1 MSVRSEIE
9 TSAPKTAHLMHST
22 AWTSARPN
30 FYQTTVCLFVVALTT
45 FEGLGVPFLSKDRP
59 RKVIGNTGAYIVALD
74 FQRPCTQKTAC
85 KWIFDPLY
93 YIRQAR
99 LRQDPSTLEEALRKT
114 TWTSGRQNF
123 NQTTGC
129 KLIVQ

>member
-30 FYQTTVCLFVVALTT
+30 FYQTTVCLLVVALTT

-74 FQRPCTQKTAC
+74 FQRPLAHRKQLVNGYLT
-85 KWIFDPLY
+85 LY